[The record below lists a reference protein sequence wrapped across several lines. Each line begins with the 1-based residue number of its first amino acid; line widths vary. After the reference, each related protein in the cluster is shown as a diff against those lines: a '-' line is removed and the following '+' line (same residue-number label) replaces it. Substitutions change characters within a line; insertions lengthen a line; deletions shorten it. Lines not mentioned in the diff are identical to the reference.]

1 MTLDR
6 VEDLLSGFK
15 QMLAFLVDDL
25 VHNKKEMEALGI
37 YTRNELQGYVKPE
50 TEKELSTVVYDR
62 DKDTS
67 IPQQGELAPVS
78 QPVTDYCQL
87 PGHVNIKM
95 IDTDEDCKDMEELL
109 DEPFIGVD
117 SEWRPE
123 LT

>member
-67 IPQQGELAPVS
+67 IPQ
-78 QPVTDYCQL
+78 
-87 PGHVNIKM
+87 
-95 IDTDEDCKDMEELL
+95 
-109 DEPFIGVD
+109 
-117 SEWRPE
+117 
-123 LT
+123 